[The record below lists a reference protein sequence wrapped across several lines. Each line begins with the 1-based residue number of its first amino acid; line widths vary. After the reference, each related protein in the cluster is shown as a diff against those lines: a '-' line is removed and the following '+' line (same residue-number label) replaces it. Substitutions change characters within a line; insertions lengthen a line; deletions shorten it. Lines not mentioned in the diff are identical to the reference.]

1 MKKLQ
6 EDFTNPEQS
15 MRLLELGLP
24 AWTANCYMI
33 NNQIEHG
40 WKYNDYEIHVGNC
53 EYQQNDTVLPCWTF
67 GRLIEIYLRCCTTLN
82 QNDAYAKISIFGI
95 DTGNLIDDMYD
106 MIAERALIGRMNFLK
121 LDEYIK

>member
-1 MKKLQ
+1 MKRLQ

-53 EYQQNDTVLPCWTF
+53 ECQQNDTVLPCWTF
-67 GRLIEIYLRCCTTLN
+67 GRLIEIYLRCCTTIN
-82 QNDAYAKISIFGI
+82 QNDAYAKISLFGI

>member
-24 AWTANCYMI
+24 SWTANCYMI

-40 WKYNDYEIHVGNC
+40 
-53 EYQQNDTVLPCWTF
+53 
-67 GRLIEIYLRCCTTLN
+67 
-82 QNDAYAKISIFGI
+82 
-95 DTGNLIDDMYD
+95 
-106 MIAERALIGRMNFLK
+106 
-121 LDEYIK
+121 